1 MNMKKE
7 NRMLVAASVVLLA
20 VACTSCKTGKCVRLK
35 SAADSVSYAIGVDAG
50 YGFGKNLKNIPGDKP
65 DVDLLI
71 AGFVRAIKNEKT
83 QMSAEE
89 ARKYIESYMESA
101 YQKEMEKNQ
110 EEGEEFLRKNKSQE
124 GVQVTASGLQ
134 YRILKQGDGSRPS
147 AKDRVKVHYTGTLLD
162 GTVFDSSVK
171 RGEPMELTLSQVIK
185 GWTEG
190 VQLMTV
196 GSKYRFWIP
205 SNLAYGEK
213 GAGGII
219 KPNSVLCFDIELID
233 IMK

>member
-1 MNMKKE
+1 MKKE

-20 VACTSCKTGKCVRLK
+20 ITCTSCRAGKSVRLK
-35 SAADSVSYAIGVDAG
+35 SATDSVSYAIGVDAG
-50 YGFGKNLKNIPGDKP
+50 NGFRKNLKNIPGDDP

-71 AGFVRAIKNEKT
+71 AGFVKSVKNEKT
-83 QMSAEE
+83 LMSAEE

-101 YQKEMEKNQ
+101 YQKELKKNR
-110 EEGEEFLRKNKSQE
+110 EEGEEFLRKNKLQE
-124 GVQVTASGLQ
+124 GVLVTESGLQ
-134 YRILKQGDGSRPS
+134 YQILKQGDGPRPS

-190 VQLMTV
+190 VQLMPV
-196 GSKYRFWIP
+196 GSKYRFWVP
-205 SNLAYGEK
+205 SDLAYGER
-213 GAGGII
+213 GAGGVI

-233 IMK
+233 IVK